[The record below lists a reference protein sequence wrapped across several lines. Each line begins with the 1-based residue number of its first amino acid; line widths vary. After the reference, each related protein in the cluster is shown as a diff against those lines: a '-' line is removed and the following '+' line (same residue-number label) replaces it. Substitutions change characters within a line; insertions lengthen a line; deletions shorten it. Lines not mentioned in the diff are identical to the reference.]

1 MSFNF
6 EWPQFSEAFY
16 DDAREMLAQAL
27 NKGTK
32 PPIIADRIE
41 VKELNMGT
49 IPPELEILEIGDLS
63 TDRFRGIFRLTYSGD
78 AYIVLQ
84 TRVQANPLNVPR
96 PSLDIL
102 NSPRILFAAAPLVVP
117 MTLRLSNLSLRA
129 IVVLVVSRQKGITLV
144 FKNDPLEKV
153 DVSSSF
159 DGVESVAGFIQREI
173 ENQLREAF
181 RSDLPSVIHRLSQKW
196 LSGEVKSAGKAAGG
210 LSKTAKQKMGG
221 LVGEGFDKDAKIETR
236 TAYDAGR
243 GMAEVHGLNGGGVA
257 TAMKARGRA
266 HTRRMSARDS
276 DTGESIELDGSQVDS
291 TWSTWGGE
299 RMNGVPSSR
308 YSSGGGSD
316 MYPGSRS
323 PSLRRLASNRSAAAQ
338 QHQQHQQGRRVPT
351 SATQGSS
358 STLSHDQ
365 LDSVPESIE
374 SYDPTYGLRPDSI
387 PHHAG
392 FRGYEKLVKE
402 GSSRRGLGDVLED
415 APAADGTRRRS
426 SLYDYDDEEGR
437 TSPAYSTRDPF
448 DDEYESGFQSPHDN
462 ISGGGGGGGDLF
474 DESHER
480 HHSFETIPA
489 VGGGTITRPRV
500 FHTQSQM
507 RFGPGL
513 ASSAYDP
520 ASAGSLTAHG
530 SPSSVTA
537 RSATGGSTA
546 STLGL
551 GRSASF
557 YGHMRSASAGGGGG
571 FTPMPAMGLARFSS
585 SGASSSGASSARFPF
600 PRHPPPSYSVQGA
613 SRPGS
618 SIVRNTSMP
627 ALSRQSTRGGGGAAA
642 ESAGPG
648 PVTPL
653 ASPSLQRTTAGLE
666 PDSSSE
672 PDQLAFTRPSPVD
685 LLSRSPSS
693 LLNTSFL
700 DEEHLPITLNPSG
713 NDSCA
718 HLATLTSSNQT
729 LSPFTRDHAHVTAR
743 SSPHLGGPGAGTGEI
758 SATTAGDGS
767 GPPRVAVIPRASSN
781 LFGSIAHS
789 NGQQQQQQQ
798 PVKAVRKRL
807 HRIGSAKVGSASS
820 MSALSGYAS
829 PGSPAMPS
837 SPVTV
842 SASAFGGPPQQ
853 SLGGNYS
860 SNRSSSIP
868 SSSAYPHDETA
879 RGGGR
884 HRRANSAYSSLSPSR
899 YAATASAAT
908 SPRMAPSP
916 FSVTRGKVS
925 LASDYGS
932 AMATTVGVGAGAAAK
947 TAPSELSDYF
957 PPAVE
962 GAMVGMEALAGSS
975 ARELLSRMGLH

>member
-49 IPPELEILEIGDLS
+49 MPPELEILEIGDLS

-196 LSGEVKSAGKAAGG
+196 LSGEVKSAGKAAG
-210 LSKTAKQKMGG
+210 SFKAAHKVGG

-243 GMAEVHGLNGGGVA
+243 GSAEVHGLDEHGGGVGGGGP
-257 TAMKARGRA
+257 TTRGRA

-276 DTGESIELDGSQVDS
+276 DTGESVELAGSQVDS
-291 TWSTWGGE
+291 TWSTWGGN
-299 RMNGVPSSR
+299 RMTRGGGADNGLASSR
-308 YSSGGGSD
+308 YSATSSD
-316 MYPGSRS
+316 PYPGSRS
-323 PSLRRLASNRSAAAQ
+323 PSLRRLASRSSAGHHHHHPQ
-338 QHQQHQQGRRVPT
+338 STRRP
-351 SATQGSS
+351 SS
-358 STLSHDQ
+358 SGPSSLVSHDQ

-392 FRGYEKLVKE
+392 FKSYEKLVKG
-402 GSSRRGLGDVLED
+402 GSSRRGLGDVLLG
-415 APAADGTRRRS
+415 AAADG
-426 SLYDYDDEEGR
+426 LGGVGL
-437 TSPAYSTRDPF
+437 SPDHAFRDPYDGEHDEAAGLGEE
-448 DDEYESGFQSPHDN
+448 DD
-462 ISGGGGGGGDLF
+462 DLEP
-474 DESHER
+474 DSHYYSSSSSS
-480 HHSFETIPA
+480 HFETIPA

-507 RFGPGL
+507 RFGPGV

-537 RSATGGSTA
+537 RSAAGGSTA

-557 YGHMRSASAGGGGG
+557 YGGHVRSASAGGA
-571 FTPMPAMGLARFSS
+571 FATPFGNGSGGLAARFS
-585 SGASSSGASSARFPF
+585 SGASSRA
-600 PRHPPPSYSVQGA
+600 
-613 SRPGS
+613 GS

-627 ALSRQSTRGGGGAAA
+627 ALSRHATSSSSYAAPRVNPPLATPTLQQRTHRGGGD
-642 ESAGPG
+642 
-648 PVTPL
+648 
-653 ASPSLQRTTAGLE
+653 GLE
-666 PDSSSE
+666 PE
-672 PDQLAFTRPSPVD
+672 PESDQLAFTRPSPVD

-743 SSPHLGGPGAGTGEI
+743 SSPHLGGAGAGGAAGEEAVGGALRGA
-758 SATTAGDGS
+758 SV
-767 GPPRVAVIPRASSN
+767 PRGRSEL
-781 LFGSIAHS
+781 LFGKAAPANA
-789 NGQQQQQQQ
+789 NGQQQ

-807 HRIGSAKVGSASS
+807 HRIGSAKLGSGASTFNGG
-820 MSALSGYAS
+820 AVPQTGYHY
-829 PGSPAMPS
+829 
-837 SPVTV
+837 
-842 SASAFGGPPQQ
+842 
-853 SLGGNYS
+853 NH
-860 SNRSSSIP
+860 RSSSIP
-868 SSSAYPHDETA
+868 SSSAYPQSQTDT
-879 RGGGR
+879 RRQGGQH
-884 HRRANSAYSSLSPSR
+884 HRRSTSAYSSLSPSR
-899 YAATASAAT
+899 YAAA
-908 SPRMAPSP
+908 SPRTTPSP

-925 LASDYGS
+925 LASDYGT
-932 AMATTVGVGAGAAAK
+932 AMATGARAGVGAHK

-957 PPAVE
+957 PPAVTATMAE
-962 GAMVGMEALAGSS
+962 MEAMAGSS
-975 ARELLSRMGLH
+975 AREMLSRMGLH